1 MNIFS
6 VDFSHAELN
15 FLRQAL
21 ETIPIQGRD
30 AKFCAS
36 IQIKLEQEL
45 EEITKM
51 LKAEEEAKILADSRE
66 QAEKDE
72 MKNYLLQIKEMEKI
86 NFEDLIKILFNLFR
100 IYIPKFKPD
109 FEQKTISEEKSTL

>member
-15 FLRQAL
+15 FIRQAL

-45 EEITKM
+45 EEITRM
-51 LKAEEEAKILADSRE
+51 LKAEEEAKNAS
-66 QAEKDE
+66 
-72 MKNYLLQIKEMEKI
+72 LQQII
-86 NFEDLIKILFNLFR
+86 
-100 IYIPKFKPD
+100 
-109 FEQKTISEEKSTL
+109 QHEEAKASTRKKQ

>member
-1 MNIFS
+1 MNIFA

-45 EEITKM
+45 EEITQM
-51 LKAEEEAKILADSRE
+51 IKAEEEAKMLGLQQIIQHE
-66 QAEKDE
+66 ET
-72 MKNYLLQIKEMEKI
+72 KNPTRKKQ
-86 NFEDLIKILFNLFR
+86 
-100 IYIPKFKPD
+100 
-109 FEQKTISEEKSTL
+109 